1 MQHLFPTSSATLT
14 TGFFRFAIRYASSSQ
29 SLTMYCQSAFHPRS
43 HKNQHDANLL
53 CFGTSV
59 AKIATNSKGNKE
71 TSLNEI
77 SKKTGIHFNVCFY
90 SVSLLENDMLVVL
103 KGPWQ
108 KPLRYGIHNHFCYKM
123 SSFMFLFMYPVK
135 CLGLWTYT
143 LRSVHV
149 DLDM

>member
-1 MQHLFPTSSATLT
+1 
-14 TGFFRFAIRYASSSQ
+14 
-29 SLTMYCQSAFHPRS
+29 MYCQSAFHPRS
-43 HKNQHDANLL
+43 HKNQHDANVL

-108 KPLRYGIHNHFCYKM
+108 KPLRYGIHDHFCYKM
-123 SSFMFLFMYPVK
+123 SFFHVPFHVPCEVS
-135 CLGLWTYT
+135 
-143 LRSVHV
+143 RIV
-149 DLDM
+149 DLHFKVRPCRQQQKHKSFRKSPYNPSNPNICSIFFQHQVPH